1 MATSKMSKKSSKQSS
16 KKSSKQSKGTK
27 KSSKTKKSSS
37 SKKSM
42 PAGYAMCFKC
52 DKPVKMLNPTV
63 KMTKN
68 GRKMLT
74 GELECGHYKGS
85 RFIK

>member
-1 MATSKMSKKSSKQSS
+1 MATSKMSKKASKQF
-16 KKSSKQSKGTK
+16 KGTK

-42 PAGYAMCFKC
+42 PAGYARCMICK
-52 DKPVKMLNPTV
+52 KAVKMINPIV
-63 KMTKN
+63 KTTKN

-74 GELECGHYKGS
+74 GKLECGHHQGH
-85 RFIK
+85 RFI